1 MIAGLAHGIFLG
13 FNGMHPPAAQPERCG
28 DRYCPAIGNFG
39 ALFATVVIR
48 TPKTGGEI
56 SLELKP

>member
-1 MIAGLAHGIFLG
+1 MIAGLAHWIFLG
-13 FNGMHPPAAQPERCG
+13 SNGMHPPAAQPERCG

-48 TPKTGGEI
+48 TPKTGG
-56 SLELKP
+56 